1 MKTRYIVKSTN
12 GFKKETNSLKEAKK
26 ILANESTKNFND
38 TFMVIKIDVLIEGK
52 VIEPEQQK
60 QIADFIWTSE
70 EEK

>member
-12 GFKKETNSLKEAKK
+12 GLKKETNSLKEAKK